1 MAVDIPDSPYQRRS
15 SFQKVVD
22 AFLANEGLPFAD
34 VLSAERINRN
44 FAKHG
49 GLFGRYGVY
58 TTAIMVW
65 SFLGQVLRD
74 GKEAS
79 CQAAVARV
87 VSYCEQARI
96 DSPTEDTS
104 DYCRARAKLSEAA
117 LHELSCDVRENITCA
132 TRTFVAER
140 DWVSTITSSYGLA
153 RNGPN
158 GWTKKHTRGFPRR

>member
-1 MAVDIPDSPYQRRS
+1 MAVDIPDSLHQRRS

-22 AFLANEGLPFAD
+22 VFLANEGLPFAD

-65 SFLGQVLRD
+65 SFLGQVLCD
-74 GKEAS
+74 VKEAS

-96 DSPTEDTS
+96 DSPTEDTG

-117 LHELSCDVRENITCA
+117 LHELSCE
-132 TRTFVAER
+132 VASELE
-140 DWVSTITSSYGLA
+140 DSADES
-153 RNGPN
+153 
-158 GWTKKHTRGFPRR
+158 